1 VAKLS
6 VSWSSLVLARGF
18 ALAGGVVTLALLFV
32 GGAGASATQC
42 AGSLSR
48 SPNLGR
54 GDNTLQAVAGAS
66 ACNVWAVGF
75 YLNPKR
81 TVSRTLI
88 EHWNGKRWNVQPSLS
103 PSRTESE
110 LHGVAATSARNAWA
124 VGWDCGRTACR
135 TLIEHW
141 KGKTWK
147 LQASPNP
154 SHASQLRSV
163 TAISATNAWVVGYYL
178 RHGVSRTLIEH
189 WNGRSW
195 KVQPSPNLGSFDND
209 LAAVSASS
217 SSNAWAVGRYFDGTS
232 ERTLIEH
239 WNGKRWKVQL
249 SPDAGSVTDA
259 NEPQGVAA
267 ISPSR
272 AWVVG
277 DVFKGKV
284 FHSLVEHWNGKRWK
298 VMSAAHR
305 GSSYRLAG
313 VAAAAFAGVWAV
325 GTWNDGTPHTL
336 VEHWNGRAWK
346 IESSP
351 NLSPYPNQL
360 FGVAALSRADA
371 WAVGFYT
378 TKAGVRRTLIEHWNG
393 TAWTG

>member
-1 VAKLS
+1 VRKLS
-6 VSWSSLVLARGF
+6 LSWWSAVLAPRV
-18 ALAGGVVTLALLFV
+18 ALAGGLVTLALFFA

-42 AGSLSR
+42 ASTLSR
-48 SPNLGR
+48 SPNVGR
-54 GDNTLQAVAGAS
+54 GDNTLQAVSGAS
-66 ACNVWAVGF
+66 PCNVWAVGF
-75 YLNPKR
+75 YVNQKHS
-81 TVSRTLI
+81 VSRTLI
-88 EHWNGKRWNVQPSLS
+88 EHWNGKRWNIQPSLN
-103 PSRTESE
+103 PSRTANE
-110 LHGVAATSARNAWA
+110 LHGVAATSARNVWA

-147 LQASPNP
+147 VQPSPNP
-154 SHASQLRSV
+154 SPASQLRSV
-163 TAISATNAWVVGYYL
+163 TAISATNAWAVGYYL
-178 RHGVSRTLIEH
+178 RHGVSHTLIEH

-217 SSNAWAVGRYFDGTS
+217 SGNAWAVGRYFDGTS

-249 SPDAGSVTDA
+249 SPNAGSATDA

-277 DVFKGKV
+277 DVFKGSV

-298 VMSAAHR
+298 VIRVAHR
-305 GSSYRLAG
+305 GSSYRLAD

-325 GTWNDGTPHTL
+325 GTWNSGTPHTL
-336 VEHWNGRAWK
+336 VEHWNGRAWQ
-346 IESSP
+346 IEPSP

-360 FGVAALSRADA
+360 FGVAALSHADA

-378 TKAGVRRTLIEHWNG
+378 TKAGVRRTLIEHWDG
-393 TAWTG
+393 TAWTD